1 MNEFIEIPAS
11 EKSLSN
17 RRLVFG
23 KGSNDATYMTQTTFN
38 GRSSICPYYSR
49 WRDLLK
55 RCYSDKF
62 QNKNTSYIGCSV
74 ASEWIKFSNFKSW
87 MEKQDWE
94 GKELDKDLLVQGNKV
109 YGPSTCIFVPREIN
123 LIVKNSVK
131 KNSELPVGVSYHAKS
146 KNYRAYTSFN
156 GRYKGLGEFSSVELA
171 SKAYK
176 VEKYRIIKAIAAEQ
190 LEPLRSALL
199 SWDLDLVN

>member
-62 QNKNTSYIGCSV
+62 QNKNTSYIGCSI

-131 KNSELPVGVSYHAKS
+131 KIASYLLAFLIMLKVKITELTLALTGDTKVWVSFH
-146 KNYRAYTSFN
+146 
-156 GRYKGLGEFSSVELA
+156 L
-171 SKAYK
+171 
-176 VEKYRIIKAIAAEQ
+176 
-190 LEPLRSALL
+190 
-199 SWDLDLVN
+199 